1 MEQVTLK
8 IGFVPLCD
16 SAPLIVAKERGFF
29 AEQSL
34 GVELSKEASWS
45 NIRDKLAVG
54 LLDAAQMLAPMVLSG
69 TLGLG
74 NMRVP
79 LMTAMA
85 LNQGGNAITLGLPLL
100 RRLRDGEAVLPG
112 LLRLI
117 AEDRAA
123 GLPPLTFA
131 MVYPFS
137 THNYELRLW
146 LSGAGIDPDRDIR
159 LVVVPPAMMVSHLAA
174 GSIAGYC
181 VGEPWNGLAEAMGL
195 GRAVIT
201 GRQIWDGRMEK
212 VLGLRQDWAAANPE
226 SHRALIRALLSAC
239 RWIDG
244 NRIETAEIVA
254 QPQYLS
260 APLPVI
266 RDAFEAE
273 NGLEFHAG
281 DANFPWRSQGLW
293 LLSQMRRW
301 RQLPGGVD
309 WRATVDMVFRTDLYR
324 AAASDLG
331 LTCPTE
337 NERIEGGGRFDPA
350 SIPKGIID

>member
-1 MEQVTLK
+1 MEQTALK

-29 AEQSL
+29 AEQGLS
-34 GVELSKEASWS
+34 VELSKEPSWS

-79 LMTAMA
+79 LTTAMA
-85 LNQGGNAITLGLPLL
+85 LNRGGNAITLGLPLL
-100 RRLRDGEAVLPG
+100 RRLRDGEAVQPG

-117 AEDRAA
+117 VEDRAA

-137 THNYELRLW
+137 MHNYELRLW

-159 LVVVPPAMMVSHLAA
+159 LVVVPPPMMVSHLAA

-181 VGEPWNGLAEAMGL
+181 VGEPWNALAETMGL

-201 GRQIWDGRMEK
+201 GRQIWDGPMEK
-212 VLGLRQDWAAANPE
+212 VLGLRQDWAETNPE

-239 RWIDG
+239 RWVEN
-244 NRIETAEIVA
+244 NRIETAEIIA
-254 QPQYLS
+254 QPHYLA

-266 RDAFEAE
+266 REALVAE
-273 NGLEFHAG
+273 NGLEFHTG
-281 DANFPWRSQGLW
+281 DANFPWHSQGLW
-293 LLSQMRRW
+293 MLSQMRRW
-301 RQLPGGVD
+301 GQMPGGID
-309 WRATVDMVFRTDLYR
+309 WRATVEQVFRTDLYR
-324 AAASDLG
+324 IAAADLG
-331 LTCPTE
+331 LASPAE
-337 NERIEGGGRFDPA
+337 DERVEGGGRFDPA
-350 SIPKGIID
+350 SISRGVVD